1 MVIRLNGAFKEIDF
15 SPTFISVVPQTAEWS
30 AKTAAIM
37 VLSNVLCIFAG
48 RYIIQAKGQGPA
60 LPGPVS
66 AIGLNL
72 PELLATTSLGHIIG
86 AGAILGLGY
95 IGALA

>member
-1 MVIRLNGAFKEIDF
+1 MNADF
-15 SPTFISVVPQTAEWS
+15 LISVVPQTADWS
-30 AKTAAIM
+30 AKTAAVMI
-37 VLSNVLCIFAG
+37 LCNVLCIFAG

-66 AIGLNL
+66 ALGLNL
-72 PELLATTSLGHIIG
+72 PEFIATTSLGHIIG

>member
-1 MVIRLNGAFKEIDF
+1 MNADF
-15 SPTFISVVPQTAEWS
+15 LISVVPQTAEWS

>member
-1 MVIRLNGAFKEIDF
+1 MNADLL
-15 SPTFISVVPQTAEWS
+15 ISVVPQTAEWS
-30 AKTAAIM
+30 AKTASVMI
-37 VLSNVLCIFAG
+37 LSNLACISAG

-66 AIGLNL
+66 ALGINQ
-72 PELLATTSLGHIIG
+72 PELIATTSLGHIIG

-95 IGALA
+95 LGILA

>member
-1 MVIRLNGAFKEIDF
+1 MI
-15 SPTFISVVPQTAEWS
+15 
-30 AKTAAIM
+30 
-37 VLSNVLCIFAG
+37 LSNLACISAG

-66 AIGLNL
+66 ALGINL
-72 PELLATTSLGHIIG
+72 PELIATTSLGHIIG

-95 IGALA
+95 LGILA

>member
-1 MVIRLNGAFKEIDF
+1 MNASFL
-15 SPTFISVVPQTAEWS
+15 ISIVPQTAEWS

-37 VLSNVLCIFAG
+37 ILSNVLCIFAG

>member
-1 MVIRLNGAFKEIDF
+1 MNADF
-15 SPTFISVVPQTAEWS
+15 LISVVPQTAEWS

-37 VLSNVLCIFAG
+37 VLCNVICIFAG
-48 RYIIQAKGQGPA
+48 RYIIQPKGQGPA

-66 AIGLNL
+66 SIGLNL

>member
-1 MVIRLNGAFKEIDF
+1 MNAEFL
-15 SPTFISVVPQTAEWS
+15 ISVVPQTAEWS
-30 AKTAAIM
+30 AKTASVMI
-37 VLSNVLCIFAG
+37 LSNLACISAG

-66 AIGLNL
+66 ALGINL
-72 PELLATTSLGHIIG
+72 PELIATTSLGHIIG

-95 IGALA
+95 LGILA

>member
-1 MVIRLNGAFKEIDF
+1 MNADF
-15 SPTFISVVPQTAEWS
+15 LLSVVPQTAEWS

-37 VLSNVLCIFAG
+37 VMSNVVCIFAG

-66 AIGLNL
+66 AIGINL

-95 IGALA
+95 IGALT

>member
-1 MVIRLNGAFKEIDF
+1 MNADF
-15 SPTFISVVPQTAEWS
+15 LISVVPQTAEWS

-37 VLSNVLCIFAG
+37 VLCNVLCIFAG
-48 RYIIQAKGQGPA
+48 RYIIQAKAQGPA

>member
-1 MVIRLNGAFKEIDF
+1 MNADLL
-15 SPTFISVVPQTAEWS
+15 ISVVPQTAEWS
-30 AKTAAIM
+30 VKTAAVMI
-37 VLSNVLCIFAG
+37 LSNILCIFAG
-48 RYIIQAKGQGPA
+48 RYVIQAKGQGPA
-60 LPGPVS
+60 LPGPAS